1 MPRNEDYNDKF
12 MNLCDWNFSDA
23 NTINLCNL
31 GDNNTQNDGLE
42 NLQSRQNYIEL
53 DPAKDPKKEPNKD
66 SDKKTEQGHGNL
78 TGNMKSSNQS
88 PSVENENENN
98 KEKQTVQNIKEL
110 GTNKVPT
117 KDDKTIQCITII
129 GEIEGHFVG
138 NPQKKATKYEHVIP
152 MLYSIEEDPEIKG
165 ILIILNTVG
174 GDVEAGLAMA
184 ELINSISKKVVTLVL
199 GGRHSIGVPLATA
212 GDYSFIAPS
221 ATMIVHPIRT
231 NGLVI
236 GVNETFEY
244 FKKMQE
250 RINEFITRTSNIS
263 EEELTRLMHAKDE
276 LVSDVGSVLIGKEA
290 VDCGLINE
298 VGGLKESLTKLK
310 ELIKEDNNNE
320 TT

>member
-1 MPRNEDYNDKF
+1 MSKQNNKDKYI
-12 MNLCDWNFSDA
+12 NLCDWKFSEIND
-23 NTINLCNL
+23 INLCNPEQPNQTQDFEL
-31 GDNNTQNDGLE
+31 LSQNQNLNTNQNDTLK
-42 NLQSRQNYIEL
+42 SY
-53 DPAKDPKKEPNKD
+53 NK
-66 SDKKTEQGHGNL
+66 
-78 TGNMKSSNQS
+78 
-88 PSVENENENN
+88 PN
-98 KEKQTVQNIKEL
+98 KEKDNQKEVAKYEKDNSNKSKEEQVAQNINEF
-110 GTNKVPT
+110 GTDKLPT
-117 KDDKTIQCITII
+117 KDDKEIQCITII
-129 GEIEGHFVG
+129 GEIEGHFIG
-138 NPQKKATKYEHVIP
+138 NPQKKATKYEHIIP
-152 MLYSIEEDPEIKG
+152 MLYSIEQDENIKG

-199 GGRHSIGVPLATA
+199 GGSHSIGVPLATA

-250 RINEFITRTSNIS
+250 RINDFIIKNSKIS
-263 EEELTRLMHAKDE
+263 KEDLNKLMHAKDE

-290 VDCGLINE
+290 VECGLINE

-310 ELIKEDNNNE
+310 ELIKENNNNK